1 MIKINIVNHFDYILC
16 VSVEKLKEIY
26 LKFLDKLY
34 NIISSLKSQNKS
46 IEVFHSNNLENI
58 YIFIYPS
65 IDITIIQSFINKFIE
80 IFYQEKEIKF
90 LYKIGYTIN
99 KVSEDMLHEAEFAIK
114 QIIKNDAIDINQYD
128 NHYKIHLL
136 KQFEYYH
143 KINSAIENNELF
155 IYIQP
160 KYNLLEN
167 KIIGGE
173 ALIRWKHKGEFI
185 PPNLFIPILEETKSV
200 YLIDQWML
208 KNIINLQ
215 KTHLDKNIFLF
226 LSINLSPEEIENIT
240 FYKQILNILEKLNY
254 FDFSLKSLLEIEI
267 TERTFFYNFKEIN
280 ERLKFLRQKHI
291 KISIDDFG
299 VNYSSLSLLP
309 KLPIDIIKI
318 DKIFIDNLEE
328 KNYRVLV
335 KSMIDL
341 CHKLNYD
348 VIAEGVETEKQK
360 EILLELGCD
369 KIQGYYYSPPIPVEK
384 YIELIQ

>member
-1 MIKINIVNHFDYILC
+1 
-16 VSVEKLKEIY
+16 
-26 LKFLDKLY
+26 
-34 NIISSLKSQNKS
+34 
-46 IEVFHSNNLENI
+46 
-58 YIFIYPS
+58 
-65 IDITIIQSFINKFIE
+65 
-80 IFYQEKEIKF
+80 
-90 LYKIGYTIN
+90 
-99 KVSEDMLHEAEFAIK
+99 
-114 QIIKNDAIDINQYD
+114 
-128 NHYKIHLL
+128 
-136 KQFEYYH
+136 
-143 KINSAIENNELF
+143 
-155 IYIQP
+155 
-160 KYNLLEN
+160 
-167 KIIGGE
+167 
-173 ALIRWKHKGEFI
+173 
-185 PPNLFIPILEETKSV
+185 
-200 YLIDQWML
+200 ML

-341 CHKLNYD
+341 CQKLNYD